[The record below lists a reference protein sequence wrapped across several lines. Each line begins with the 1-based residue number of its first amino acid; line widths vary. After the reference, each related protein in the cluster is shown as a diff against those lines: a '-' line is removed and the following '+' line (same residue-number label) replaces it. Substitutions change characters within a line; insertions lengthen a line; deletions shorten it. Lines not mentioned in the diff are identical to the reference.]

1 MAPNGRAE
9 ASSRM
14 FALITAIAASNFWGS
29 DQKGRRLTLL
39 GLRSQNAADPSRA
52 ADQTGFWWCDHAST
66 IISKPP

>member
-14 FALITAIAASNFWGS
+14 FALITAIAASSFWGS

-52 ADQTGFWWCDHAST
+52 AWSAETAELPWLTAR
-66 IISKPP
+66 

>member
-1 MAPNGRAE
+1 MAPNGHAE

-14 FALITAIAASNFWGS
+14 FALITAIAALSFWGS

-39 GLRSQNAADPSRA
+39 GLRSPAAPPT
-52 ADQTGFWWCDHAST
+52 QTGFWWRDHAST

>member
-1 MAPNGRAE
+1 MAPNGHAE

-14 FALITAIAASNFWGS
+14 FALITAIAALSYWGN

-39 GLRSQNAADPSRA
+39 LSFQNAAEPSRA
-52 ADQTGFWWCDHAST
+52 PTQTGFWRCDHAST

>member
-1 MAPNGRAE
+1 MAPNGHAE

-14 FALITAIAASNFWGS
+14 FALITAIAALSFWGS

-39 GLRSQNAADPSRA
+39 GLRSKMRQTPAAPPT
-52 ADQTGFWWCDHAST
+52 QTGFWWCGHAST